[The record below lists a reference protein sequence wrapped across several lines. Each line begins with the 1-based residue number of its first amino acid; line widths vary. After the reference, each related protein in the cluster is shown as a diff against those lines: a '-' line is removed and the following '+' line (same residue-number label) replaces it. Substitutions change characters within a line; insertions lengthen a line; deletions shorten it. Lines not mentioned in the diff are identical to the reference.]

1 MALFLVS
8 VKNAFHR
15 ETYYTVKR
23 FLHIAQ
29 ILNRRRYAMQFTNGC
44 HRAFESL
51 MWDRPGSDHYDSG
64 VDGPFPECRTCRYHR
79 PYRSD
84 RYCHYAQCPYSPGR
98 MTAISKGNPAAE
110 GGDAPSE

>member
-1 MALFLVS
+1 
-8 VKNAFHR
+8 
-15 ETYYTVKR
+15 
-23 FLHIAQ
+23 
-29 ILNRRRYAMQFTNGC
+29 MQFTNGC